1 MMANLI
7 VIVLLL
13 ILICNQSLSAINN
26 DQENSLEY
34 SKNNDTND
42 NINNV
47 NYVNLNKIKSSLTKR
62 VKKNLYS
69 PIVIKNFNESNL
81 TDNLRDEL
89 NKFGAYS
96 KLISQLMNSI
106 MNKELGV
113 SFMQQ
118 KLDQTK
124 TDTSMIHFSN
134 LIDIIADK
142 VFYFALFR
150 FIFFHCSISNNNNR

>member
-1 MMANLI
+1 MWDNHYRRYFSNCVQTKMMTNLI

-13 ILICNQSLSAINN
+13 ILICNPSLSIIDNS
-26 DQENSLEY
+26 ENSFDY
-34 SKNNDTND
+34 FKKNDTND

-47 NYVNLNKIKSSLTKR
+47 NYVNLEKIKSSLTKR

-81 TDNLRDEL
+81 ADNLRDEL
-89 NKFGAYS
+89 NKFDAYS
-96 KLISQLMNSI
+96 KLVSQLMNSI
-106 MNKELGV
+106 MNKELGI

-142 VFYFALFR
+142 VCYLL
-150 FIFFHCSISNNNNR
+150 